1 MNTVQQPYNPLF
13 CQLGYTACN
22 ANQIL
27 CSTMSTIVNRRD
39 LDFLL
44 YETLG
49 LGELLEDERFAD
61 YDKEAIDAIFDVS
74 QSIAEDVFQP
84 FAAKLDANEPEF
96 VDGKVEIIPEV
107 GEALNAYKEAGLFM
121 TGYDTDIGGMQL
133 PWMAH
138 QAVNAMFVCAN
149 TSVSNYAFLTQ
160 GAANML
166 NACGS
171 PALKDK
177 YLPKMLEGEWFG
189 TMCLSEPQAGSSSA
203 DIRTKA
209 EKLDEGKYKIT
220 GTKMWISGGDHKL
233 TDNIIHMVLAKIPG
247 GPAGVKGISLF
258 LVPKHRVN
266 DDGTIGQSNN
276 VALAGLN
283 HKMGHRGT
291 TNCLL
296 NFGEAGDT
304 IGYLVG
310 GENQGLANMF
320 HMMNEARIGVGM
332 AATTIGLGGFL
343 YSLEYARNRPQ
354 GRHLTNK
361 NPESPMVMIS
371 EHADVKRLLMS
382 QKANVE
388 GALALMYYSA
398 KLLDEQKLA
407 KSDEERDRANLLLEL
422 LTPICK
428 SWPSEFCLEANKH
441 AIQILGGYGYTREYP
456 VERLYRDN
464 RLNHIHE
471 GTHAIHGLDILGRKV
486 RISNG
491 AALKMLATE
500 IEMTIEQAT
509 PNPLLQTY
517 CSDLGLALKTVEST
531 LGSLAQAKEPSLA
544 LANATI
550 FLDAM
555 GHVVIAWMWLKQAVA
570 ALQGLENGQ
579 KSDVAFYDGKLSACR
594 YFFRYE
600 LPKAMTQ
607 FELVSSV
614 DETCFA
620 LSEDQFIGV

>member
-1 MNTVQQPYNPLF
+1 
-13 CQLGYTACN
+13 
-22 ANQIL
+22 
-27 CSTMSTIVNRRD
+27 MSTIVNRRD

-49 LGELLEDERFAD
+49 LNELLENQRFAD

-74 QSIAEDVFQP
+74 QSIAEEVFQP
-84 FAAKLDANEPEF
+84 FAAKLDANEPQF

-107 GEALNAYKEAGLFM
+107 RSALDAYKEAGLFM
-121 TGYDTDIGGMQL
+121 TAYDADIGGMQL

-138 QAVNAMFVCAN
+138 QALNAMFVCAN

-171 PALKDK
+171 QELKNK
-177 YLPKMLEGEWFG
+177 FLPKMLEGDWFG
-189 TMCLSEPQAGSSSA
+189 TMCLSEPQAGSSLA

-209 EKLDEGKYKIT
+209 EKLDDGSYKIT
-220 GTKMWISGGDHKL
+220 GTKMWISGGDHEL

-247 GPAGVKGISLF
+247 SPPGVKGISLF
-258 LVPKHRVN
+258 LVPKRTVN
-266 DDGTIGQSNN
+266 DDGSVGDSNH

-296 NFGEAGDT
+296 NFGEDGDT

-332 AATTIGLGGFL
+332 GATILGLGGFL
-343 YSLEYARNRPQ
+343 YSLDYARNRPQ
-354 GRHLTNK
+354 GRHLANK
-361 NPESPMVMIS
+361 DPETPMVMIS
-371 EHADVKRLLMS
+371 EHADVKRLLMT
-382 QKANVE
+382 QKAYVE
-388 GALALMYYSA
+388 GALGLMYYSA

-407 KSDEERDRANLLLEL
+407 TSDEEKNRVTMLLEL

-471 GTHAIHGLDILGRKV
+471 GTHAIHGLDIMGRKV
-486 RISNG
+486 RMADG
-491 AALKMLATE
+491 VALKILAAE
-500 IEMTIEQAT
+500 VMQTIEAASVHSA
-509 PNPLLQTY
+509 LGAY
-517 CSDLGLALKTVEST
+517 CQDLGEALKTVQST
-531 LGSLAQAKEPSLA
+531 LESVSKAGDPSLA

-555 GHVVIAWMWLKQAVA
+555 GHVVIAWMWLKQAA
-570 ALQGLENGQ
+570 AAQIGLDNGG
-579 KSDVAFYDGKLSACR
+579 DADRAFYQGKLAACQ
-594 YFFRYE
+594 FFYRYE
-600 LPKAMTQ
+600 LPKAIKQ
-607 FELVSSV
+607 FELVAQV
-614 DETCFA
+614 DDTCFNLNA
-620 LSEDQFIGV
+620 EQFVGV

>member
-1 MNTVQQPYNPLF
+1 
-13 CQLGYTACN
+13 
-22 ANQIL
+22 
-27 CSTMSTIVNRRD
+27 MSTIVNRRD

-49 LGELLEDERFAD
+49 LDDLLKNERFAD
-61 YDKEAIDAIFDVS
+61 YDKESIDAIFDLS
-74 QSIAEDVFQP
+74 QSISEDVFQP
-84 FAAKLDANEPEF
+84 FAAKLDANEPVF
-96 VDGKVEIIPEV
+96 IDGEVEIIPEV
-107 GEALNAYKEAGLFM
+107 REALNAYREAGLFM
-121 TGYDTDIGGMQL
+121 TGYDAEIGGMQL
-133 PWMAH
+133 PLMAH
-138 QAVNAMFVCAN
+138 QAINGMFVCAN
-149 TSVSNYAFLTQ
+149 PAVSSYVFLTQ

-171 PALKDK
+171 QALRDK
-177 YLPKMLEGEWFG
+177 YLPKMLEGDWFG
-189 TMCLSEPQAGSSSA
+189 TMCLSEPQAGSSLA

-209 EKLDEGKYKIT
+209 EKQDDGSYKIT
-220 GTKMWISGGDHKL
+220 GTKMWISAGDHEL

-247 GPAGVKGISLF
+247 PPAGVKGISLF
-258 LVPKHRVN
+258 LVPKRRVN
-266 DDGTIGQSNN
+266 DDGSIGESNN
-276 VALAGLN
+276 IALAGLN
-283 HKMGHRGT
+283 HKMGQRGT

-296 NFGEAGDT
+296 NFGESGDT

-320 HMMNEARIGVGM
+320 HMMNEARIAVGM
-332 AATTIGLGGFL
+332 GATVMGLGGFL
-343 YSLEYARNRPQ
+343 YSLDYARNRPQ

-361 NPESPMVMIS
+361 DPESPMVMIS

-398 KLLDEQKLA
+398 KLLDEQKIA
-407 KSDEERDRANLLLEL
+407 ESEEQRNRVTLLLEL

-456 VERLYRDN
+456 VERIYRDN

-486 RISNG
+486 RMAGG
-491 AALKMLATE
+491 AALQALAAE
-500 IEMTIEQAT
+500 ITSTITAAAIIPQ
-509 PNPLLQTY
+509 LQGH
-517 CSDLGLALKTVEST
+517 CADLGAAMKKVETT
-531 LGSLAQAKEPSLA
+531 LLLVSQEKDPTLA

-570 ALQGLENGQ
+570 AHNGLDGAA
-579 KSDVAFYDGKLSACR
+579 KADVAFYEGKLAACR
-594 YFFRYE
+594 FFFTYE

-607 FELVSSV
+607 FNLVGQV
-614 DETCFA
+614 DDTCYG
-620 LSEDQFIGV
+620 LSQEQFIGV